1 MTAIITITA
10 EISTIHSDI
19 FYDYSGEDRILKN
32 IISGDYEVL
41 YSGQNQG
48 RIDHKLEQA
57 VNFASQ
63 FRVYYRIK
71 KSSSFIFLGSTNYSS
86 IVKER
91 IAVKGLNSLPHERL
105 QIRIV
110 IPAVNIEQ
118 ITINTTFEGYG
129 CHKKSVLQHSNF
141 PINLNTNLGFYTK
154 I

>member
-1 MTAIITITA
+1 MKI
-10 EISTIHSDI
+10 
-19 FYDYSGEDRILKN
+19 ILKSR
-32 IISGDYEVL
+32 IIG
-41 YSGQNQG
+41 
-48 RIDHKLEQA
+48 
-57 VNFASQ
+57 
-63 FRVYYRIK
+63 
-71 KSSSFIFLGSTNYSS
+71 
-86 IVKER
+86 
-91 IAVKGLNSLPHERL
+91 KGINSLPNERL